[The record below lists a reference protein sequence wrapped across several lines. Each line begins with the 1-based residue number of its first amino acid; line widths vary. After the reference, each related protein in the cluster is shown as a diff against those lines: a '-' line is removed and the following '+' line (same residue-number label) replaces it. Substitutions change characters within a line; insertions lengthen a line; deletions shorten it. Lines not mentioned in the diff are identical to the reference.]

1 MAFET
6 FNSVGGIS
14 VGIPPVPVIYANGIA
29 TLTGLQVAGISNL
42 GSINN
47 VIILGGENGYFL
59 QTDGSGGLTWAPAG
73 NGGNGGNGIPGGAN
87 SQVQFN
93 NDGDFGG
100 DAGFVYDKVN
110 NILTVTGNIV
120 SYNYSSSGNVIS
132 NNFIGNTLTVANIN
146 ASRITT
152 TGNLSAGNA
161 SLGNIAAANF
171 YIGNGSL
178 LTGINASSANF
189 ANFAGNVTVSN
200 QPNITSVGTLTSL
213 KVNGTANIGNLGV
226 NGGVFAITLSAIG
239 NANVG
244 NINSGNGIFQSIAGP
259 LVTANQPNVT
269 SLGTLTSL
277 TISGNVS
284 LGSVANVHIDG
295 GLPGYVLTTNGNG
308 NLSWQAAR
316 PAVTAA
322 YVTANNQ
329 PNITSTGTLTKLTVN
344 GQTNLGLIGNVHIN
358 GGNSGYLLTTNGS
371 GDLSWQEPTSG
382 GNIGGNNTQIQY
394 NNNGT
399 FGADENFTYNTN
411 TNTVT
416 IAGDLVANSITI
428 GSGIYKFSRTSV
440 YFATSAT
447 TSETLLMEF
456 PTSNTAGLDFTIIST
471 DPVAGNRQICKLEA
485 VYYDNTVHYSEYNTI
500 QVNGPVGNFA
510 VTYEPGDISN
520 PPTSSL
526 YVFPTTSNMTT
537 YKIQVTAYSE

>member
-1 MAFET
+1 M
-6 FNSVGGIS
+6 
-14 VGIPPVPVIYANGIA
+14 
-29 TLTGLQVAGISNL
+29 
-42 GSINN
+42 
-47 VIILGGENGYFL
+47 
-59 QTDGSGGLTWAPAG
+59 
-73 NGGNGGNGIPGGAN
+73 
-87 SQVQFN
+87 
-93 NDGDFGG
+93 
-100 DAGFVYDKVN
+100 
-110 NILTVTGNIV
+110 
-120 SYNYSSSGNVIS
+120 
-132 NNFIGNTLTVANIN
+132 
-146 ASRITT
+146 
-152 TGNLSAGNA
+152 
-161 SLGNIAAANF
+161 
-171 YIGNGSL
+171 
-178 LTGINASSANF
+178 
-189 ANFAGNVTVSN
+189 
-200 QPNITSVGTLTSL
+200 
-213 KVNGTANIGNLGV
+213 
-226 NGGVFAITLSAIG
+226 
-239 NANVG
+239 
-244 NINSGNGIFQSIAGP
+244 
-259 LVTANQPNVT
+259 
-269 SLGTLTSL
+269 
-277 TISGNVS
+277 
-284 LGSVANVHIDG
+284 
-295 GLPGYVLTTNGNG
+295 
-308 NLSWQAAR
+308 
-316 PAVTAA
+316 
-322 YVTANNQ
+322 
-329 PNITSTGTLTKLTVN
+329 TKLTVN